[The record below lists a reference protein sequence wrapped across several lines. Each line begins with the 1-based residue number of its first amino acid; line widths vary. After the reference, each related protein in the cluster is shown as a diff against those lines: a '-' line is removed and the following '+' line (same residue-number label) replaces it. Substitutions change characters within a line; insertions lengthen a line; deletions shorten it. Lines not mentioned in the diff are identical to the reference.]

1 MAPVRSF
8 SSRFFALTRCFRQAT
23 FFRLFIR
30 SEIVGEVH
38 LGAMSVETRP
48 TSQLQSIDPEVFDLI
63 ARDRERHSRTLNFI
77 ASENYTSQAVLD
89 CLASHLNVKYAEGYP
104 RARYYQGVALVDDIE
119 QLAIDRAKQLFKA
132 EHANVQPYSGSP
144 ANMAVYF
151 SLLKPGDTV
160 LGMELSQGG
169 HLTHGSPVSFSGQFY
184 NFVHYGVDPETEVI
198 DYDRVQ
204 ELAQEHRPKLIVA
217 GASAYSRIIDWQRFS
232 DIARSVGARF
242 MADIAHIAGL
252 IAADVHPSPVPYADV
267 VTTTTHKS
275 LRGPRGALILCKQ
288 ELARQIDRTVFPGMQ
303 GGPHLAAVAAK
314 AVCFHEAMQPEFR
327 EYQQQVVDN
336 ARALADGLVRGGLK
350 LVSGG
355 TDNHLLVIKLL
366 DRDYSG
372 KALARALES
381 AGIIT
386 SMSTVPGETRKPAVT
401 SGVRF
406 GTPAITTRGANE
418 AHMQRVAQIV
428 SSVAENPSDEVALSR
443 LRGEVEA
450 IARELAPV

>member
-1 MAPVRSF
+1 V
-8 SSRFFALTRCFRQAT
+8 T
-23 FFRLFIR
+23 
-30 SEIVGEVH
+30 IVTPAEPS
-38 LGAMSVETRP
+38 LESV
-48 TSQLQSIDPEVFDLI
+48 DPEVYQLI
-63 ARDRERHSRTLNFI
+63 ERDKDRHSRTLNFI
-77 ASENYTSQAVLD
+77 ASENYASQAVLD

-104 RARYYQGVALVDDIE
+104 RARYYQGVELVDDIE

-151 SLLKPGDTV
+151 ALLKPGDTV

-184 NFVHYGVDPETEVI
+184 NFVHYGVDPESEVI
-198 DYDRVQ
+198 DYDSVAR
-204 ELAQEHRPKLIVA
+204 LAEQHRPRLIVA
-217 GASAYSRIIDWQRFS
+217 GASAYSRIIDWRRFRQ
-232 DIARSVGARF
+232 IADSVGARF

-252 IAADVHPSPVPYADV
+252 IAAGVHPSPVAYADV

-275 LRGPRGALILCKQ
+275 LRGPRGALILSKR
-288 ELARQIDRTVFPGMQ
+288 ELARDIDRTVFPGIQ

-314 AVCFHEAMQPEFR
+314 AVCFREAMQPSFR
-327 EYQQQVVDN
+327 AYQQQVVDN
-336 ARALADGLVRGGLK
+336 ARALAEGLLRGGMK
-350 LVSGG
+350 VVSGG

-366 DRDYSG
+366 DRTYSG
-372 KALARALES
+372 KTLARALE
-381 AGIIT
+381 AIGIIT

-406 GTPAITTRGANE
+406 GTPAITTRGATE
-418 AHMQRVAQIV
+418 AQMQRIAQIV
-428 SSVAENPSDEVALSR
+428 STVAENPADEVALSR

-450 IARELAPV
+450 IARELTPI